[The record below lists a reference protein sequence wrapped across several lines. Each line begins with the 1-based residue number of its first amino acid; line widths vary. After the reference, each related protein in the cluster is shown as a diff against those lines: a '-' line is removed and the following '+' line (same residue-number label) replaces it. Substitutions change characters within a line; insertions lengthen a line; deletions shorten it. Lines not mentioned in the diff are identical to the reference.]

1 MWPPFAGICSEREEV
16 ARDDVRTSGAEPAP
30 EPVRQ
35 PKDELAKAPIRA
47 APTRPWV
54 AVVLIGLLCAMLG
67 FALAVQLRTVD
78 SDQGLAG
85 AREEDLARILADLES
100 RQDRLRSE
108 IGEQQ
113 DLLEQLGSGEDS
125 AAAAVEEAR
134 RQAEALAI
142 LNGTIAAVGPG
153 LTITIRDPDSKV
165 DSAILLDAVQELR
178 GAGAETMQVAG
189 VRIGVSS
196 ALVGEAGDIRIDGI
210 EVSAPYEIVAIGD
223 SQTLATAMQIPG
235 GVEDKV
241 VQAGGSIDIV
251 AADGVTVDALRPLD
265 EPEYAEPAPDPDD

>member
-1 MWPPFAGICSEREEV
+1 MQPRSADTCSGPDAV
-16 ARDDVRTSGAEPAP
+16 TTGTPTDTSTAHE
-30 EPVRQ
+30 
-35 PKDELAKAPIRA
+35 
-47 APTRPWV
+47 PTRSRPWS
-54 AVVLIGLLCAMLG
+54 ASLLIGVLCALLG
-67 FALAVQLRTVD
+67 FALVVQLRTVD

-85 AREEDLARILADLES
+85 AREEDLARILADLQS

-108 IGEQQ
+108 ITEQQ

-142 LNGTIAAVGPG
+142 LNGTIAAEGPG
-153 LTITIRDPDSKV
+153 LTITIRDPDSRV
-165 DSAILLDAVQELR
+165 DSAVLLDAVQELR

-196 ALVGEAGDIRIDGI
+196 ALVGAAGEIRIDGI
-210 EVSAPYEIVAIGD
+210 AVEAPYVIVAIGD

-235 GVEDKV
+235 GVEDRV
-241 VQAGGSIDIV
+241 IQAGGSIDIV
-251 AADGVTVDALRPLD
+251 TADQVVVDALRPLE

>member
-1 MWPPFAGICSEREEV
+1 MTDRGSGEPKRLTTEAVLTSQGEEGPSGGSSRTGIRSRSWS
-16 ARDDVRTSGAEPAP
+16 AS
-30 EPVRQ
+30 
-35 PKDELAKAPIRA
+35 L
-47 APTRPWV
+47 
-54 AVVLIGLLCAMLG
+54 LIGVLCALLG

-85 AREEDLARILADLES
+85 AREEDLARILADLQS

-108 IGEQQ
+108 ISEQQ
-113 DLLEQLGSGEDS
+113 DLLAQLGSGEDS

-142 LNGTIAAVGPG
+142 LNGTISAVGPG
-153 LTITIRDPDSKV
+153 LTITIRDPDSNV
-165 DSAILLDAVQELR
+165 DSSILLDAVQELR
-178 GAGAETMQVAG
+178 GAGAETMQVSG

-196 ALVGEAGDIRIDGI
+196 ALTGMAGSIRIDGI
-210 EVSAPYEIVAIGD
+210 AIEEPYVIVAIGD
-223 SQTLATAMQIPG
+223 GQTLATAMQIPG

-241 VQAGGSIDIV
+241 IQAGAGIEVVS
-251 AADGVTVDALRPLD
+251 ADQVLVDALRPLE

>member
-1 MWPPFAGICSEREEV
+1 MTTRETSTEKDPSPQAGGSEPPPEG
-16 ARDDVRTSGAEPAP
+16 PAA
-30 EPVRQ
+30 Q
-35 PKDELAKAPIRA
+35 PKRPRSWSA
-47 APTRPWV
+47 AL
-54 AVVLIGLLCAMLG
+54 LIGVLCALLG
-67 FALAVQLRTVD
+67 FAIAVQLRTVD

-85 AREEDLARILADLES
+85 AREEDLARILADLQS

-113 DLLEQLGSGEDS
+113 DLLEQLGSGGDS

-142 LNGTIAAVGPG
+142 LNGTIAAEGPG
-153 LTITIRDPDSKV
+153 LTITIRDPDSHV
-165 DSAILLDAVQELR
+165 DATVLLDAVQELR

-196 ALVGEAGDIRIDGI
+196 ALVGDAGDIRIDGV
-210 EVSAPYEIVAIGD
+210 EVEAPYVIVAIGD

-241 VQAGGSIDIV
+241 IQAGGSIDIV
-251 AADGVTVDALRPLD
+251 PADRVFVDALRSLD
-265 EPEYAEPAPDPDD
+265 VPEYAEPAPVPDD

>member
-1 MWPPFAGICSEREEV
+1 MM
-16 ARDDVRTSGAEPAP
+16 
-30 EPVRQ
+30 
-35 PKDELAKAPIRA
+35 
-47 APTRPWV
+47 
-54 AVVLIGLLCAMLG
+54 IGVLCALLG

-100 RQDRLRSE
+100 GQDRLRSE

-142 LNGTIAAVGPG
+142 LNGTIAAEGPG
-153 LTITIRDPDSKV
+153 LTITIRDPDAKV
-165 DSAILLDAVQELR
+165 DASVLLDAVQELR

-196 ALVGEAGDIRIDGI
+196 ALVGDAGDIRIDGVAV
-210 EVSAPYEIVAIGD
+210 EAPFVIVAIGD

-241 VQAGGSIDIV
+241 IRAGGSIDIV
-251 AADGVTVDALRPLD
+251 PADLVLVDALRPL
-265 EPEYAEPAPDPDD
+265 EVPEYAEPAPDPDD

>member
-30 EPVRQ
+30 EPVQQ

>member
-1 MWPPFAGICSEREEV
+1 VPTDKEP
-16 ARDDVRTSGAEPAP
+16 TAEPIAEP
-30 EPVRQ
+30 ELEQVRSE
-35 PKDELAKAPIRA
+35 PARP
-47 APTRPWV
+47 RPWS
-54 AVVLIGLLCAMLG
+54 ASLLIGVLCTLLG

-78 SDQGLAG
+78 SDQGLTG
-85 AREEDLARILADLES
+85 ARQEDLVRILADVQS

-108 IGEQQ
+108 ISEQQ

-142 LNGTIAAVGPG
+142 LNGTIAAEGPG
-153 LTITIRDPDSKV
+153 LTITIRDPDSDV

-189 VRIGVSS
+189 VRIGVST
-196 ALVGEAGDIRIDGI
+196 ALVGGAGEIRIDGVAV
-210 EVSAPYEIVAIGD
+210 EAPYVIIAIGD
-223 SQTLATAMQIPG
+223 SQTLSVAMQIPG

-241 VQAGGSIDIV
+241 IQAGGSIDV
-251 AADGVTVDALRPLD
+251 VSADQVVVDALRPLD

>member
-1 MWPPFAGICSEREEV
+1 MTTRKP
-16 ARDDVRTSGAEPAP
+16 
-30 EPVRQ
+30 
-35 PKDELAKAPIRA
+35 
-47 APTRPWV
+47 RPWS
-54 AVVLIGLLCAMLG
+54 ASLLIGVLCALLG

-100 RQDRLRSE
+100 RQERLRSE
-108 IGEQQ
+108 LGEQQ

-142 LNGTIAAVGPG
+142 LNGTIAAEGPG
-153 LTITIRDPDSKV
+153 LTITIRDPDTKIEASV
-165 DSAILLDAVQELR
+165 LLDAVQELR

-196 ALVGEAGDIRIDGI
+196 ALVGDAGDIRID
-210 EVSAPYEIVAIGD
+210 EVAVEAPYVIVAIGD

-241 VQAGGSIDIV
+241 IQAGGSIDIV
-251 AADGVTVDALRPLD
+251 TADRVLVDALRPLD
-265 EPEYAEPAPDPDD
+265 VPEYAEPAPSPDD

>member
-1 MWPPFAGICSEREEV
+1 MTTEKP
-16 ARDDVRTSGAEPAP
+16 
-30 EPVRQ
+30 
-35 PKDELAKAPIRA
+35 
-47 APTRPWV
+47 RPWS
-54 AVVLIGLLCAMLG
+54 ASLLIGALCALLG

-85 AREEDLARILADLES
+85 AREEDLARILADLQS

-134 RQAEALAI
+134 RQAEALSI
-142 LNGTIAAVGPG
+142 LNGTIPAEGPG

-165 DSAILLDAVQELR
+165 QASVLLDAVQELR

-196 ALVGEAGDIRIDGI
+196 ALTGEAGDIRIDDVAV
-210 EVSAPYEIVAIGD
+210 EAPYVIVVIGD

-241 VQAGGSIDIV
+241 IQAGGSIDIV
-251 AADGVTVDALRPLD
+251 PADRVLVDTLRPLD
-265 EPEYAEPAPDPDD
+265 VPEYAEPAPDPED

>member
-1 MWPPFAGICSEREEV
+1 MATEELPTT
-16 ARDDVRTSGAEPAP
+16 AAEQAP
-30 EPVRQ
+30 Q
-35 PKDELAKAPIRA
+35 QA
-47 APTRPWV
+47 APTRSWL
-54 AVVLIGLLCAMLG
+54 AVVLIGVLCALLG

-108 IGEQQ
+108 ISEQQ

-142 LNGTIAAVGPG
+142 LNGTITAVGPG
-153 LTITIRDPDSKV
+153 VTITIRDPDAKV
-165 DSAILLDAVQELR
+165 DSAVLLDAVQELR

-196 ALVGEAGDIRIDGI
+196 ALVGEAGNVRIDGI
-210 EVSAPYEIVAIGD
+210 EVEAPYVIVAIGD

-235 GVEDKV
+235 GVADKV
-241 VQAGGSIDIV
+241 IQAGGSIDV
-251 AADGVTVDALRPLD
+251 VPADQVTVDALRPLE

>member
-1 MWPPFAGICSEREEV
+1 MAT
-16 ARDDVRTSGAEPAP
+16 DDATTTDPGPHP
-30 EPVRQ
+30 EPEQARE
-35 PKDELAKAPIRA
+35 KA
-47 APTRPWV
+47 APTRSWF
-54 AVVLIGLLCAMLG
+54 AGLLIAVLCALLG

-85 AREEDLARILADLES
+85 AREEDLARILADLQS

-108 IGEQQ
+108 INEQQ

-142 LNGTIAAVGPG
+142 LNGTIAAEGPG
-153 LTITIRDPDSKV
+153 LTITISDPDSTV

-189 VRIGVSS
+189 VRVGVST

-210 EVSAPYEIVAIGD
+210 AVEAPYVIVAIGD
-223 SQTLATAMQIPG
+223 GQTLSTAMQIPG

-241 VQAGGSIDIV
+241 LQAGASIDIV
-251 AADGVTVDALRPLD
+251 PADQVVVDALRPLD